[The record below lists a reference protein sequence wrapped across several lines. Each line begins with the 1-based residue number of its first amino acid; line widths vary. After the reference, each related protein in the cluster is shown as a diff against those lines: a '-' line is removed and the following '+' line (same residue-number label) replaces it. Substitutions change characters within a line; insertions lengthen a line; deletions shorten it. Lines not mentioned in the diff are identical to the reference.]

1 MSESPVTL
9 RDAMRRRRAN
19 VAGGRRGDHRVKT
32 SPEEEAV
39 LLRLAAEQGVT
50 VPRLLVES
58 AMAGDRATAAER
70 RDGIVELFAIRRL
83 LAGVSNNVNQV
94 AKKANAASDF
104 PAEAAAVLDAV
115 RRLVPRISA
124 AAEALADP
132 ARGRDTRA
140 GGRGTGR

>member
-1 MSESPVTL
+1 M
-9 RDAMRRRRAN
+9 
-19 VAGGRRGDHRVKT
+19 
-32 SPEEEAV
+32 

-58 AMAGDRATAAER
+58 ALAGDRATAAER

-94 AKKANAASDF
+94 AKKANAASEF
-104 PAEAAAVLDAV
+104 PVEAAAVLDAV

-132 ARGRDTRA
+132 TRGRDTGAADRS
-140 GGRGTGR
+140 TGR